1 MGHTASRKSPA
12 MTIDPGRRMS
22 SEQIRAGARRMAWAS
37 PAIFLIMFL
46 VARHQGLA
54 TGPGLLSSLCATAAP
69 WLVALPFILW
79 GAGTAEGLGIV
90 AAILRIFE
98 N

>member
-1 MGHTASRKSPA
+1 
-12 MTIDPGRRMS
+12 MT

-46 VARHQGLA
+46 VTQYQGLPIA
-54 TGPGLLSSLCATAAP
+54 TSLLLSLCATAAP
-69 WLVALPFILW
+69 WLVALPFIMW
-79 GAGTAEGLGIV
+79 GGRAAEGLGIV
-90 AAILRIFE
+90 AAIFRIFE